1 MNLHEYMKNNDIN
14 DQKLADKVG
23 VSRSA
28 ITQYRLGDRMPKPE
42 ILVKLVA
49 ATDNEVSPLDLASG
63 LRRGK

>member
-1 MNLHEYMKNNDIN
+1 
-14 DQKLADKVG
+14 
-23 VSRSA
+23 
-28 ITQYRLGDRMPKPE
+28 MPKPE

>member
-28 ITQYRLGDRMPKPE
+28 ITQHRLGDRMPKPE

>member
-1 MNLHEYMKNNDIN
+1 MNLHEYMKNNDIK